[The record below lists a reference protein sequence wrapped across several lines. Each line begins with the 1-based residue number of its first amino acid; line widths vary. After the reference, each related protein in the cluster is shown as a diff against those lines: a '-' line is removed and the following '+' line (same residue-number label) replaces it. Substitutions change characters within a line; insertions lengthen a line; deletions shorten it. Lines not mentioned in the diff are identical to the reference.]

1 MGHLDQ
7 KAHPQIFLLLSTSFE
22 KMAPSAFV
30 PTLAIQKNS
39 QAPDGQ

>member
-22 KMAPSAFV
+22 TMAPSAFV